1 MVPGVGQQLAVVP
14 QPCFSVWVLRS
25 QHLRHTIL
33 RGAVA
38 AHVLFV
44 GPAGRIPPPS
54 AICRFP
60 EIISSSCKFPGFLE
74 APENVYIFSP
84 LTTRRPR
91 PGDQKRRSSSASGVH
106 GSGRVAYV
114 CFRGGKCL
122 ILTGRRRD
130 LGGDKPKRDS
140 HHLSR
145 RNSNL
150 WGCEGQ

>member
-1 MVPGVGQQLAVVP
+1 MPGVGQQLAVVP

-33 RGAVA
+33 RGVVA

-44 GPAGRIPPPS
+44 GPAGRIPSPS

-60 EIISSSCKFPGFLE
+60 GINAPSCTFPGFLE
-74 APENVYIFSP
+74 APGNVYIFSP
-84 LTTRRPR
+84 LTMRRPR
-91 PGDQKRRSSSASGVH
+91 PGDQKRPRKQMVI
-106 GSGRVAYV
+106 YV
-114 CFRGGKCL
+114 WFRGGKCL

-140 HHLSR
+140 HQLVGDGGIIMISNACWDVDLS
-145 RNSNL
+145 
-150 WGCEGQ
+150 G